1 MIFFNLCIICINIKF
16 DFHLQKR
23 EEKEIITHFRFAIDF
38 HHFNYTQKNT
48 LAIGKCRNHKNQIEN
63 LFINL

>member
-1 MIFFNLCIICINIKF
+1 MILFNLYIICINIKF

-38 HHFNYTQKNT
+38 HHFNYTQKT
-48 LAIGKCRNHKNQIEN
+48 LWQLVSAATRKIK
-63 LFINL
+63 